1 MKQKTILLF
10 LLSVISFSVSAQK
23 SSSNKQNTVAA
34 KVASETKMNTTNEN
48 DELHTQLT
56 TLFGKSYSVKD
67 AKVIAQLQKNISDKN
82 ASERIRKSSLFAI
95 YGNDY
100 INHLDKISSSNSPNS
115 TK

>member
-1 MKQKTILLF
+1 MVQKTILLF

-23 SSSNKQNTVAA
+23 AASNKQNTVAA
-34 KVASETKMNTTNEN
+34 RVASETKMNTNNEN
-48 DELHTQLT
+48 DELKAQLT
-56 TLFGKSYSVKD
+56 ALFGTSYSVKD

-100 INHLDKISSSNSPNS
+100 INHIDKISSSNSPNS

>member
-23 SSSNKQNTVAA
+23 SSSTTQNAVATRA
-34 KVASETKMNTTNEN
+34 ASESKMNTLNGN
-48 DELHTQLT
+48 GELNAQLT
-56 TLFGKSYSVKD
+56 TLFGASYSVKD
-67 AKVIAQLQKNISDKN
+67 AKVIAQLQKNISDKS